1 MGKYWGKGGIKE
13 GGGGGLDPI
22 SLKHSYVVDYLGML
36 NGVRWFI
43 IITVLVKYSE
53 SERHG
58 KGEDDVVGIGE
69 LYCDLTE
76 EPQTSSASISQMMG
90 EHTGKY

>member
-1 MGKYWGKGGIKE
+1 M
-13 GGGGGLDPI
+13 DPI

-36 NGVRWFI
+36 DGVRWFI

-58 KGEDDVVGIGE
+58 NCEDDVVGIGE